1 MAPEPKQVPRAVSA
15 EISTL
20 ITIRQI
26 DFLSIIVTLIKF
38 IDVMYN
44 TIDCNFTNLVN

>member
-15 EISTL
+15 DISTL

-26 DFLSIIVTLIKF
+26 DFLSIIVNLI
-38 IDVMYN
+38 IDETMLN
-44 TIDCNFTNLVN
+44 TCNLDRQ